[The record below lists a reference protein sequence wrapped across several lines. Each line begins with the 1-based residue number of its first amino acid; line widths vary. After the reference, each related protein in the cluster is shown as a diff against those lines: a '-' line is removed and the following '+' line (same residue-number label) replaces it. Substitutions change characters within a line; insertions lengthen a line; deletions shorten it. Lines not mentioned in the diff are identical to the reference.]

1 MWRALVLLCLLV
13 GYKVQA
19 VEPFA
24 LSQVQLEGG
33 PFLHAQLKNID
44 YLLELKPERLLAP
57 YLNEAGIETDSP
69 AYGNWESSGL
79 DGHIGGHYLSA
90 LSLGYAAS
98 GDKRLKQRL
107 EQMLGVMRQ
116 AQLKQGKGYLGGIPD
131 GGAMWQQIRAGN
143 IDADLFSLNQR
154 WVPFYNLHKVFAG
167 LHDAYVIAD
176 IELAGLM
183 LNELGQWLQELV
195 SGLTDAQIQQLLIT
209 EHGGMNDVL
218 ADMHRL
224 FPQQG
229 YLQLARQFSHQQ
241 ILEPLLDNQDRLDGL
256 HANTQIPKIIGFLKV
271 GRQSGEKSWY
281 QAAEYFWNVVTG
293 ERSVSIGGNSVREHF
308 HASDDFSDMISD
320 VEGPETCN
328 TYNMQKLSKLLFLDS
343 GYSRYLDYYERA
355 MYNHI
360 LSSQHPQ
367 HGGLVYFTP
376 MRPGHYRKY
385 SSVHDSMWCC
395 VGSGIE
401 NHSKYAELI
410 YAHDDNELL
419 VNLFIPSRLNWQQQG
434 LQLALET
441 RFPDEEDVQ
450 LNIQSGT
457 DKALRISIRRP
468 HWAKD
473 AALQLKI
480 NGEPVAAEQQR
491 QGYLSITRRWQ
502 AGDTIRFSLA
512 TAPRLEQLPDGSD
525 YYSVLYGPVVLAS
538 KMSPFENEKLEFIAD
553 NSRMGHIADGPVC
566 PPEAVPMI
574 LGDAQGFLT
583 SIARLPGTKLAF
595 SASQSLAKGEGI
607 ASEQVQLIPFF
618 RLHDSR
624 YQLYWPQFSEKDYR
638 QQRQQAQDIARQ
650 QQQLQARTV
659 DQINPGEQ
667 QPEAEHDFAGE
678 QTGAGVNQG
687 QHWRDA
693 SGWFGYKLRDHEHQ
707 GRILRL
713 RYFAGD
719 SGRRFRIMMN
729 GLLLAEVELSAPQQD
744 GFYEQDYVLSEEILK
759 RADQHGHSLRF
770 VAAKDSIAGGIYGIR
785 LLTEKVGSE

>member
-57 YLNEAGIETDSP
+57 YLQEAGIETDSP

-98 GDKRLKQRL
+98 GDKRLKERL
-107 EQMLGVMRQ
+107 EQMLGAMRQ

-131 GGAMWQQIRAGN
+131 GGAMWQQIRTGN

-209 EHGGMNDVL
+209 EHGGMNEVL

-229 YLQLARQFSHQQ
+229 YLHLARQFSHQQ

-308 HASDDFSDMISD
+308 HASDDFSEMISD

-343 GYSRYLDYYERA
+343 GDSRYLDYYERA

-473 AALQLKI
+473 AAMQLEI

-491 QGYLSITRRWQ
+491 QGYISITRRWQ
-502 AGDTIRFSLA
+502 AGDKISFSLA
-512 TAPRLEQLPDGSD
+512 TAPRLEKLPDGSD
-525 YYSVLYGPVVLAS
+525 YYSVLYWPVVLAS
-538 KMSPFENEKLEFIAD
+538 KPI
-553 NSRMGHIADGPVC
+553 
-566 PPEAVPMI
+566 
-574 LGDAQGFLT
+574 
-583 SIARLPGTKLAF
+583 
-595 SASQSLAKGEGI
+595 
-607 ASEQVQLIPFF
+607 
-618 RLHDSR
+618 
-624 YQLYWPQFSEKDYR
+624 
-638 QQRQQAQDIARQ
+638 
-650 QQQLQARTV
+650 
-659 DQINPGEQ
+659 
-667 QPEAEHDFAGE
+667 
-678 QTGAGVNQG
+678 
-687 QHWRDA
+687 
-693 SGWFGYKLRDHEHQ
+693 
-707 GRILRL
+707 
-713 RYFAGD
+713 
-719 SGRRFRIMMN
+719 
-729 GLLLAEVELSAPQQD
+729 
-744 GFYEQDYVLSEEILK
+744 
-759 RADQHGHSLRF
+759 
-770 VAAKDSIAGGIYGIR
+770 
-785 LLTEKVGSE
+785 